1 MDNWTH
7 SLMCPTVLKEVVQL
21 VILVQLLLTIRPLL
35 KLLFLLVLLNAG
47 WQLRML
53 FGTFLPVHMLNLQRS
68 LLRSLENTDIYTC
81 TGRFIQWHG
90 QGHIQIQCLGTYI
103 HWQVHE
109 YIYRNI
115 CTCTWYICT
124 CKEHIYLYT
133 FTGTYLHVQVH
144 LYMFRY
150 IFTCTG
156 TYINM
161 YRYIYIHMYRY
172 KYAQTGLAGT
182 SVLLYQQR
190 L

>member
-7 SLMCPTVLKEVVQL
+7 SLVCPTVLKEVVQL

-90 QGHIQIQCLGTYI
+90 QGHIQIQCSGTYI
-103 HWQVHE
+103 HWQVHK
-109 YIYRNI
+109 YIYRN
-115 CTCTWYICT
+115 
-124 CKEHIYLYT
+124 
-133 FTGTYLHVQVH
+133 
-144 LYMFRY
+144 

-156 TYINM
+156 TFIHVKVYIYM
-161 YRYIYIHMYRY
+161 YRYIYKHM
-172 KYAQTGLAGT
+172 
-182 SVLLYQQR
+182 
-190 L
+190 

>member
-7 SLMCPTVLKEVVQL
+7 SLVCPTVLKEVLQL

-35 KLLFLLVLLNAG
+35 KLLLLLVLVNAG

-81 TGRFIQWHG
+81 TGRFIQWHV
-90 QGHIQIQCLGTYI
+90 QGHIQIQCSGTYI
-103 HWQVHE
+103 HWQVHK

-124 CKEHIYLYT
+124 CKEHMFIYT

-150 IFTCTG
+150 IYTCTG
-156 TYINM
+156 TYIKTCNGT
-161 YRYIYIHMYRY
+161 YLHIYIYIYTHV
-172 KYAQTGLAGT
+172 Q
-182 SVLLYQQR
+182 VHI
-190 L
+190 